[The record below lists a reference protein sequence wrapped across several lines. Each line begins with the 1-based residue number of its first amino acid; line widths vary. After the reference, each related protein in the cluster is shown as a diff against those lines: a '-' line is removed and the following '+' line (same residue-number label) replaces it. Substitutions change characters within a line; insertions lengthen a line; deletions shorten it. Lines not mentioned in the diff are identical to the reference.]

1 MELHEKLLEV
11 KKAVFYVDRIIIL
24 KRAREILIERK
35 NIKVIRYRT
44 PSLIRFLG
52 CAIAPGCSTF
62 PGRLEIWL
70 HNEVDGRI
78 CYYFKVS
85 PADAYRIRDIYGMLS
100 DII

>member
-1 MELHEKLLEV
+1 M
-11 KKAVFYVDRIIIL
+11 FYVDRIIIL

-52 CAIAPGCSTF
+52 CVIAQGSTF